1 MARDTTGPRIM
12 PADRPH
18 SKRVSEILA
27 DIARSG
33 DGDGL
38 ELHEILAVMG
48 ERAYGVM
55 MFVLSLPN
63 AIGLGAVPGLSTIF
77 GVPQIV
83 LAAQMIFGR
92 KQLWLPRQLLNRSI
106 PRRDFVRVVDKAM
119 PYLQRVERVLRPR
132 WEYLAEGAAERLLGV
147 AFLLLAIIVSLPIA
161 FGNQPPAVA
170 MALLAL
176 GMIER
181 DGAFVIAGLIAGVI
195 ALAIASTVVVASVA
209 AVFLLIRYLFGA

>member
-1 MARDTTGPRIM
+1 MT
-12 PADRPH
+12 ADRPH

-55 MFVLSLPN
+55 MLVLSLPN
-63 AIGLGAVPGLSTIF
+63 AIGLGAIPGMSTIF
-77 GVPQIV
+77 GVPQMV
-83 LAAQMIFGR
+83 LAMQMIVGR
-92 KQLWLPRQLLNRSI
+92 KQLWLPRALLDRSI

-119 PYLQRVERVLRPR
+119 PHLERVERFLRPR
-132 WEYLAEGAAERLLGV
+132 WEYLAEGAAEPLLGV
-147 AFLLLAIIVSLPIA
+147 AFLILAIVVSLPIA

-181 DGAFVIAGLIAGVI
+181 DGVFVLAGLIGGVI
-195 ALAIASTVVVASVA
+195 ALVVASTVVVAGVTA
-209 AVFLLIRYLFGA
+209 ILLLVRYLFGG